1 MRDVSMRHFLYVI
14 MLAVAFGVHGLS
26 ANAAELVMYEA
37 DGCGWCKRWHAE
49 IGVVYGKTQE
59 GMTLP
64 LRRVDADLDMPKDL
78 AHVRGLIFTPTFVIV
93 DKGREIGRIV
103 GYPGEE
109 FFWPMLSDVIAKNG
123 LVPNA
128 VAERPSPAGECQA
141 AHC

>member
-1 MRDVSMRHFLYVI
+1 MRHFLSILV
-14 MLAVAFGVHGLS
+14 LS
-26 ANAAELVMYEA
+26 AAFCVQGLPVMAAELVMYEA
-37 DGCGWCKRWHAE
+37 EGCAWCKRWHEE

-64 LRRVDADLDMPKDL
+64 LRRVDADTDLPKDI
-78 AHVRGLIFTPTFVIV
+78 AHVRGLIFTPTFVIM

-109 FFWPMLSDVIAKNG
+109 FFWPMLSDLITKNS
-123 LVPNA
+123 LMPA
-128 VAERPSPAGECQA
+128 SVAERPSPAGECQA